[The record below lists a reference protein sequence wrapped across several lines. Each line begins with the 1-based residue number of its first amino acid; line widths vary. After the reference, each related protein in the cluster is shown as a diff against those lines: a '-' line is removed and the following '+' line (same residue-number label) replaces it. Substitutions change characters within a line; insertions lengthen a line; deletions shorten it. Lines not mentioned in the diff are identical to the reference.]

1 MPRRMP
7 RRRSS
12 LTILKVFSK
21 MSVCSV
27 ISKLV
32 NVKYAIRL
40 ALLRELITGLLNVK
54 IVPDYSTKVAL
65 IAISPSIFAGLT
77 IASLVTRKTKIF
89 SSVNSVQ
96 RATISSVFPRDS
108 R

>member
-1 MPRRMP
+1 
-7 RRRSS
+7 
-12 LTILKVFSK
+12 
-21 MSVCSV
+21 MSVCFV
-27 ISKLV
+27 ISKLA

-40 ALLRELITGLLNVK
+40 TLLRELTTGLLNAR

-65 IAISPSIFAGLT
+65 IVINPSILAGLT

-89 SSVNSVQ
+89 LFVNSVQ

-108 R
+108 KLSKRELFYAVLIENY